1 MTIDV
6 DSIDIQVDDNA
17 STAMN
22 NFLDDSIVGP
32 SAMRTSKNKRAP
44 KVTF

>member
-1 MTIDV
+1 MSIDV
-6 DSIDIQVDDNA
+6 GSIDIKIDDSVIPA
-17 STAMN
+17 LN

-32 SAMRTSKNKRAP
+32 SAMRTSKNKKAP